1 MGVSNFDQIALNG
14 QILDPTRRP
23 LDVRGGLPNGKVL
36 YVRSIGNNADST
48 GYGDGTNINEPL
60 ATLFG
65 ASGALAKLE
74 GRTNR
79 GDVIYVLPGH
89 VENVAAADAASH
101 TGAASYFSVIGIG
114 NGTNRPKFTWTAAT
128 STWLFDTAGVELA
141 NCVLELAGAHVTG
154 AALTVA
160 APITVS
166 AANCRIVGC
175 QIFWGFEN
183 DRIVG
188 DGIIVTGDGF
198 EFIGNTC
205 LALVA
210 AVPSNNF
217 LTLTGADDCRIIGNW
232 IEGTTDATTKGVI
245 DVETTECLRMIV
257 ENNYISN
264 LLASSTIAF
273 SPLASSTGHCANNRF
288 FVQSGILP
296 ITASLLYWY
305 ENYVVNGAGEAG
317 ALVGT
322 ASA

>member
-1 MGVSNFDQIALNG
+1 MYSDFTGIRING
-14 QILDPTRRP
+14 QILDASPKFAN
-23 LDVRGGLPNGKVL
+23 VRGGLPNGRVL
-36 YVRSIGNNADST
+36 YVCSLGGPDGT
-48 GYGDGTNINEPL
+48 FGDGKDINYPL
-60 ATLFG
+60 ATLGG

-74 GRTNR
+74 GRTNK

-89 VENVAAADAASH
+89 TENVSSADYFSH
-101 TGAASYFSVIGIG
+101 TGAATYFSIIGIG
-114 NGTNRPKFTWTAAT
+114 NGTNKPKFTWTTAT

-141 NCVLELAGAHVTG
+141 NCTLELAGAHVTG

-166 AANCRIVGC
+166 TNNCRIVNC
-175 QIFWGFEN
+175 EIFWGFEN

-198 EFIGNTC
+198 HFIGNKC

-217 LTLTGADDCRIIGNW
+217 LTLTGADDCVIKGNW

-245 DVETTECLRMIV
+245 DVETTECLRLIV
-257 ENNYISN
+257 EDNYISN

-273 SPLASSTGHCANNRF
+273 SPLASSTGHCARNLF
-288 FVQSGILP
+288 FVNSGILP